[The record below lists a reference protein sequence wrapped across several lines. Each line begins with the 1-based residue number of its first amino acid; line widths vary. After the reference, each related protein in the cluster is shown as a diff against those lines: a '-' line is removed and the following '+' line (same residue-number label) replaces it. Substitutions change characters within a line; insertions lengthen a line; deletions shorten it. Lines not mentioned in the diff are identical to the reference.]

1 MDYREEFEET
11 VDQDRSDTVPGVE
24 TGTERPTDNRP
35 PVLRPE
41 VVTRGGVENHVENP
55 FDGLA
60 RGLPDVVQRAKGFY
74 SKHPTLVKAIG
85 TVVVAGI
92 ARRLFRGRPGLF

>member
-1 MDYREEFEET
+1 MDYREELEET
-11 VDQDRSDTVPGVE
+11 VDQNRGDTDSSYSS
-24 TGTERPTDNRP
+24 GTERSADNRP
-35 PVLRPE
+35 PVLKPD
-41 VVTRGGVENHVENP
+41 VVTRGGVENP

-60 RGLPDVVQRAKGFY
+60 KGLPDLVQRARGFY

>member
-1 MDYREEFEET
+1 MDYREELEET
-11 VDQDRSDTVPGVE
+11 VDQNRPGTASDQTI
-24 TGTERPTDNRP
+24 GTERRADNRP
-35 PVLRPE
+35 PVLKPE
-41 VVTRGGVENHVENP
+41 VVTRGGVENP

-60 RGLPDVVQRAKGFY
+60 KGLPDMLQRAKGFY

>member
-1 MDYREEFEET
+1 MDDREEFEET
-11 VDQDRSDTVPGVE
+11 VDQYRSGVPSSSSG
-24 TGTERPTDNRP
+24 RPEPYAGERP
-35 PVLRPE
+35 PVLRPDVMSRRDTE
-41 VVTRGGVENHVENP
+41 RPFDALTRG
-55 FDGLA
+55 F
-60 RGLPDVVQRAKGFY
+60 PDVIQRAKGFY

>member
-1 MDYREEFEET
+1 MDHPEEFEET
-11 VDQDRSDTVPGVE
+11 VDQNRPGTASGPM
-24 TGTERPTDNRP
+24 TGTERIADNRP
-35 PVLRPE
+35 PVLKPE
-41 VVTRGGVENHVENP
+41 VVTRGGVENP

-60 RGLPDVVQRAKGFY
+60 KGLPDVLQRAKGFY
-74 SKHPTLVKAIG
+74 SRHPTLVKAIA